1 MQAIVTKYL
10 PCTNYRQSRI
20 KATASAGSVVVN
32 YDDAL
37 NPDENHNLAAQ
48 KLADKFQWKGIMHF
62 ATLPN
67 GDTVHVFVK

>member
-20 KATASAGSVVVN
+20 KATAFAGSVVVN

-37 NPDENHNLAAQ
+37 SAEENRNLAAQ
-48 KLADKFQWKGIMHF
+48 KLADKFQWKGTLHSAI
-62 ATLPN
+62 LPN
-67 GDTVHVFVK
+67 GDTVHVFVN